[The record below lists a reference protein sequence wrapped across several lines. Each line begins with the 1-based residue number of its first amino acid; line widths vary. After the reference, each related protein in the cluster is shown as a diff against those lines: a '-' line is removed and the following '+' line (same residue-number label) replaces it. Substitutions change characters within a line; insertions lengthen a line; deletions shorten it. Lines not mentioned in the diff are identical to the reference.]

1 MPPSDLRPWFEA
13 LTARLE
19 KNDHTGAI
27 EFLVERSAE
36 LLAVPGGPQALVAFL
51 AESKAH
57 QAPFDPWTLLG
68 AADLEALCQWSSEPP
83 ETPLRHALGAFCR
96 LELDRALETGACS
109 VCLHPAGP
117 EAEPFHRLAR
127 GCHHV
132 AAGRF
137 VEAVAE
143 LDALFEDPS
152 VEAPL
157 LRVVAGIV
165 GARAVLRMGDAHEG
179 RRRFAALRSLT
190 SPGSGLCSLVEVHEL
205 RAMLSGGDEL
215 EQVRTRAEQLASGEQ
230 AAHVRVLARR
240 LRAFA
245 DVLLGHPPSRA
256 SFEAGAEAH
265 LDGAEVAVLAGHT
278 VAVAPLLAVA
288 SSCARDGRHYL
299 EARARILAGIASF
312 AEGTAAARRRAEKEL
327 ALARRLCD
335 DRGYQHLAARCDL
348 VEALAA
354 DRSRDPTAHER
365 RLETVLETSTTV
377 TILERL
383 AEAALHRRPLDQL
396 HAGDRQLL
404 DLLGFA
410 SLPAFSV
417 DDGTGARLVG
427 SLDLERW
434 QGRADL
440 VVDLDRGELVAR
452 NTVVRGQAR
461 IVSLLAHLVSAG
473 TRAVEAD
480 ELFRG
485 VWNAR
490 TYAPLRHR
498 NAVYLAIARTRRIL
512 SPLLGEAPIVRHP
525 NGWRLREDLYAIVV
539 RAMAP
544 LPTATARSS
553 GT

>member
-27 EFLVERSAE
+27 EFLVERSSE

-51 AESKAH
+51 AEAKAH
-57 QAPFDPWTLLG
+57 QPPRDPWTLLV
-68 AADLEALCQWSSEPP
+68 AADLETLCQWSSEGDSAI
-83 ETPLRHALGAFCR
+83 RHALGAFGR
-96 LELDRALETGACS
+96 LELDRALETGSCE
-109 VCLHPAGP
+109 VCLHPGTP
-117 EAEPFHRLAR
+117 EDEPFHRLAR

-132 AAGRF
+132 QAGRF
-137 VEAVAE
+137 LEAVAE
-143 LDALFEDPS
+143 LDALAEDTAVDP
-152 VEAPL
+152 PL
-157 LRVVAGIV
+157 LRLVAGIV
-165 GARAVLRMGDAHEG
+165 AARAALRMGDALEG
-179 RRRFAALRSLT
+179 RRRFATLRALT
-190 SPGSGLCSLVEVHEL
+190 SVGTGLASLVEVHEL
-205 RAMLSGGDEL
+205 RAILSGGSEL
-215 EQVRTRAEQLASGEQ
+215 DQVRSRADQLASAEGS
-230 AAHVRVLARR
+230 AHVRALARR

-245 DVLLGHPPSRA
+245 DVLLGHPPTRA
-256 SFEAGAEAH
+256 AFEAGAEAH
-265 LDGAEVAVLAGHT
+265 LDAAEVAVLAGRA

-312 AEGTAAARRRAEKEL
+312 AEASAAARHRAEKEI

-335 DRGYQHLAARCDL
+335 QWGYQHLAARCDL
-348 VEALAA
+348 VLALAA
-354 DRSRDPTAHER
+354 DRTRDPTAHER
-365 RLETVLETSTTV
+365 RLESVLDTSTTV

-410 SLPAFSV
+410 SLPAYSV

-452 NTVVRGQAR
+452 NKVVRGQAR
-461 IVSLLAHLVSAG
+461 IVALLAHLVGAG
-473 TRAVEAD
+473 ARAVEAD

-512 SPLLGEAPIVRHP
+512 SPLLGEAPVVRHP
-525 NGWRLREDLYAIVV
+525 NGWRLRDDLYAIVV